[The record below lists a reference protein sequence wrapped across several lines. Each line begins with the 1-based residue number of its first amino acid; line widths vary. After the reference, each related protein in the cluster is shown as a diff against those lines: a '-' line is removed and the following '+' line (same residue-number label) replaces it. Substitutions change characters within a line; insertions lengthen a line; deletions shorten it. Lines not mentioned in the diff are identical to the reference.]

1 MSSSC
6 FWKDNSDQDKH
17 RLLIISCFHSFS
29 TNSLHLQSLNLF
41 FSATVRPPNFRVILE
56 NEFIVLNND
65 NMKSLGICSDFYST
79 LDGQY
84 VVRSSTLVCPHIG
97 SGQDTRVPS
106 CMKPVKMSRDVTHF
120 SLSGQINGGA
130 IVWLSL
136 YKVNV
141 MSEWELAGLLQ

>member
-1 MSSSC
+1 
-6 FWKDNSDQDKH
+6 
-17 RLLIISCFHSFS
+17 
-29 TNSLHLQSLNLF
+29 
-41 FSATVRPPNFRVILE
+41 
-56 NEFIVLNND
+56 
-65 NMKSLGICSDFYST
+65 MKSLGICSDFYST

-97 SGQDTRVPS
+97 SGQDTRVS
-106 CMKPVKMSRDVTHF
+106 SRMKPVKMSREVTHF

-141 MSEWELAGLLQ
+141 MSE